1 MKCCIYSRVSTPFD
15 SQKGSLKTQRELLLD
30 YAKQHNWEVYDIYED
45 IHTATKGNRTDFER
59 MIADAEDGKFE
70 IILAKD
76 VSRLVRSFEAG
87 HKLKKL
93 NDDYG
98 THLVTYDNFVNTV
111 TGDLR
116 FFPLFVFFA
125 ELHSQELS
133 DKIKLSTLN
142 KAKNGK
148 FVGSIPPYGYYKD
161 EKTQKLYI
169 KDDETPNI
177 VRRIFT
183 EYISGRGF
191 DTIAKG
197 LTADGIPTPRKKSKK
212 GNAADH
218 WQGSTIRL
226 ILENRNYSGDLVQ
239 CKTATTSVTSKK
251 RLHRNADEFIVVENT
266 HDAIISRE
274 TFLLVQS
281 IIEAKKK
288 KNVKQNKHLY
298 SNILTCVDCGHGMHY
313 VASRKGYVCGTY
325 NKRGKEYCTSHVIK
339 ESKLND
345 YLLDSLNNLISNL
358 PNFSSISGYSFTSEN
373 NKFSKKHTKIL
384 NNITAAE
391 TKRKN
396 LTAKF
401 ANDGII
407 KEAYEELYTDISN
420 EISHLKDTATK
431 YKVILDNMDE
441 NIISKLIDETTISAS
456 MISEITP
463 DVLRRFVSNI
473 SINSNGDVENI
484 DFNFD

>member
-15 SQKGSLKTQRELLLD
+15 SQKGSLKTQREVLLD
-30 YAKQHNWEVYDIYED
+30 YAKKRNWEVYETYED
-45 IHTATKGNRTDFER
+45 IHTATKGKRNDFEK
-59 MIADAEDGKFE
+59 MLSDAKNGKFQ

-76 VSRLVRSFEAG
+76 VSRLLRSFSVGARIKEI
-87 HKLKKL
+87 HE
-93 NDDYG
+93 NYG
-98 THLVTYDNFVNTV
+98 IHLVTFDNMVNTLN
-111 TGDLR
+111 GDLR
-116 FFPLFVFFA
+116 FFPLFSFFA

-133 DKIKLSTLN
+133 DKLKIQAFN
-142 KAKNGK
+142 KASHGK
-148 FVGSIPPYGYYKD
+148 FIGSIPPYGYYKD
-161 EKTQKLYI
+161 KKTQKLFI
-169 KDDETPNI
+169 KDDETPDV
-177 VRRIFT
+177 VRRIFR
-183 EYISGRGF
+183 EYISGSGF

-251 RLHRNADEFIVVENT
+251 RLHRNADEFIFVENT

-274 TFLLVQS
+274 DFLLVQS
-281 IIEAKKK
+281 IIQSKQK

-298 SNILTCVDCGHGMHY
+298 SNMLTCVDCGHGMHY

-325 NKRGKEYCTSHVIK
+325 NKYGKEYCTSHVIK

-345 YLLDSLNNLISNL
+345 YLLDLLNNLISNL
-358 PNFSSISGYSFTSEN
+358 PNLPLISGYSFALEN
-373 NKFSKKHTKIL
+373 NKFSKKYTKIL
-384 NNITAAE
+384 NNIAAAE

-407 KEAYEELYTDISN
+407 KEAYEELYTDIN
-420 EISHLKDTATK
+420 NKISHLKDAATK

-441 NIISKLIDETTISAS
+441 KIISKLINETTISAS

-463 DVLRRFVSNI
+463 DILRSFVSNI
-473 SINSNGDVENI
+473 SINSNGDIENI
-484 DFNFD
+484 NFNFN

>member
-45 IHTATKGNRTDFER
+45 IQTATKGKRSDFEK
-59 MIADAEDGKFE
+59 MIADAEDGKFQ

-76 VSRLVRSFEAG
+76 VSRLVRSFDVG
-87 HKLKKL
+87 HKLKEL
-93 NDDYG
+93 HDNYG

-111 TGDLR
+111 NGDLR

-133 DKIKLSTLN
+133 DKIKASAFN
-142 KAKNGK
+142 KATQGK

-161 EKTQKLYI
+161 KKTQRLHI
-169 KDDETPNI
+169 KNDETPNV
-177 VRRIFT
+177 VRRIFND
-183 EYISGRGF
+183 YISGKGF
-191 DTIAKG
+191 DTIAKD
-197 LTADGIPTPRKKSKK
+197 LTAEGIPTPRKVSKK

-218 WQGSTIRL
+218 WQGSTVRL
-226 ILENRNYSGDLVQ
+226 ILENRHYVGDLVQ
-239 CKTATTSVTSKK
+239 GKTATTSVTSTK
-251 RLHRNADEFIVVENT
+251 RLHKNSDEFIVVENT

-274 TFLLVQS
+274 DFLL
-281 IIEAKKK
+281 AKNIMKSK
-288 KNVKQNKHLY
+288 RKNNVKQNKHLY

-407 KEAYEELYTDISN
+407 KEAYDELYTDISN

-431 YKVILDNMDE
+431 YKLILDNMDE
-441 NIISKLIDETTISAS
+441 NMISKLIDETTISAS
-456 MISEITP
+456 IISEITP

-473 SINSNGDVENI
+473 SINSNGEVEDI

>member
-1 MKCCIYSRVSTPFD
+1 MHYV
-15 SQKGSLKTQRELLLD
+15 
-30 YAKQHNWEVYDIYED
+30 
-45 IHTATKGNRTDFER
+45 
-59 MIADAEDGKFE
+59 
-70 IILAKD
+70 
-76 VSRLVRSFEAG
+76 
-87 HKLKKL
+87 
-93 NDDYG
+93 
-98 THLVTYDNFVNTV
+98 
-111 TGDLR
+111 
-116 FFPLFVFFA
+116 
-125 ELHSQELS
+125 
-133 DKIKLSTLN
+133 
-142 KAKNGK
+142 
-148 FVGSIPPYGYYKD
+148 
-161 EKTQKLYI
+161 
-169 KDDETPNI
+169 
-177 VRRIFT
+177 
-183 EYISGRGF
+183 
-191 DTIAKG
+191 
-197 LTADGIPTPRKKSKK
+197 
-212 GNAADH
+212 
-218 WQGSTIRL
+218 
-226 ILENRNYSGDLVQ
+226 GDLVQ
-239 CKTATTSVTSKK
+239 GKTATTSVTSTK
-251 RLHRNADEFIVVENT
+251 RLHKNSDEFIVVENT

-274 TFLLVQS
+274 DFLL
-281 IIEAKKK
+281 AKNIMKSK
-288 KNVKQNKHLY
+288 RKNNVKQNKHLY

-313 VASRKGYVCGTY
+313 VSSRKGYVCGTY

-339 ESKLND
+339 ESKLNN

-358 PNFSSISGYSFTSEN
+358 PSFSSISGYSFTSEN

-407 KEAYEELYTDISN
+407 KEAYDELYTDISN

-456 MISEITP
+456 IISEITP

>member
-45 IHTATKGNRTDFER
+45 IQTATKGKRSDFEK
-59 MIADAEDGKFE
+59 MIADAEDGKFQ

-76 VSRLVRSFEAG
+76 VSRLVRSFDVG
-87 HKLKKL
+87 HKLKEL
-93 NDDYG
+93 HDNYG

-111 TGDLR
+111 NGDLR

-133 DKIKLSTLN
+133 DKIKASAFN
-142 KAKNGK
+142 KATQGK

-161 EKTQKLYI
+161 KKTQRLHI
-169 KDDETPNI
+169 KNDETPNV
-177 VRRIFT
+177 VRRIFND
-183 EYISGRGF
+183 YISGKGF
-191 DTIAKG
+191 DTIAKD
-197 LTADGIPTPRKKSKK
+197 LTAEGVPTPRKVSKK
-212 GNAADH
+212 GNASDH
-218 WQGSTIRL
+218 WQGSTVRL
-226 ILENRNYSGDLVQ
+226 ILENRHYVGDLVQ
-239 CKTATTSVTSKK
+239 GKTSTTSVTSTK
-251 RLHRNADEFIVVENT
+251 RLHKNSDEFIVVENT

-274 TFLLVQS
+274 DFLL
-281 IIEAKKK
+281 AKNIMKSK
-288 KNVKQNKHLY
+288 RKNNVKQNKHLY

-401 ANDGII
+401 VNDGII
-407 KEAYEELYTDISN
+407 KEAYDELYTDISN

-431 YKVILDNMDE
+431 YKLILDNMDE
-441 NIISKLIDETTISAS
+441 NMISKLIDETTISAS

-473 SINSNGDVENI
+473 SINSNGDVEDI